1 MPAVFA
7 FLQRVLLAHLPNP
20 RILLAKPPQLQR
32 ITQTL
37 THTENN
43 YHERKKTVMIQPA
56 IEAPLDL
63 DFQPA
68 VLYNRNYLQAAR
80 SSANAVPLV
89 LGLERENG
97 LVSRFETLVLPTSDD
112 ITLRYV
118 ERLVKFLLW
127 SRGGW
132 KLHFGGPQSIGE
144 AIRKAY
150 SARGA
155 RKFDCKM
162 MTLAYGRDFEVSV
175 TNAELV
181 PAAKDM
187 ELPAGGHMKG
197 CRIGF
202 DLGASDFKVSAVV
215 NGEEIFTEETPWDP
229 KNQKNPRYHYHNISA
244 ALHRAAAHMPRV
256 DAIGGSSAGIIVDN
270 EIRVASL
277 LRSIPKKDYAEA
289 AAVFKRIQKDWDVP
303 LVMINDGDVTALA
316 GALSLGKKG
325 MLGLAMGSSEA
336 VGFMDRKGS
345 VLGWLNELAFAPVD
359 YNPAAPADEW
369 SGDCGVGALYFS
381 QQAVNKLLPAA
392 KIKLPA
398 KMDLPERLVEVQ
410 NLMKNGDERAAKIYE
425 TIGVYLGYTIPH
437 YADFYD
443 YSDMLILGRVTTG
456 QGGDI
461 VLAKAAEVL
470 EKEFPE
476 IKHRIEMHVP
486 DEKTRRVGQAVAAA
500 SLPKTYK

>member
-1 MPAVFA
+1 MTTTLPA
-7 FLQRVLLAHLPNP
+7 
-20 RILLAKPPQLQR
+20 IKPP
-32 ITQTL
+32 
-37 THTENN
+37 
-43 YHERKKTVMIQPA
+43 
-56 IEAPLDL
+56 LDPGFL
-63 DFQPA
+63 PP
-68 VLYNRNYLQAAR
+68 VLFNRTYRESVVA
-80 SSANAVPLV
+80 SGKGVPLV

-97 LVSRFETLVLPTSDD
+97 LVSRFETLVLPTSDA

-132 KLHFGGPQSIGE
+132 KLHFGGPVSIGE
-144 AIRKAY
+144 SVRKTY
-150 SARGA
+150 SSRGA

-162 MTLAYGRDFEVSV
+162 MELAYGRSFEISV
-175 TNAELV
+175 TNADLV
-181 PAAKDM
+181 PAEKDM
-187 ELPAGGHMKG
+187 EVPAGGHLKG

-215 NGEEIFTEETPWDP
+215 DGEAIFTEETPWDP
-229 KNQKNPRYHYHNISA
+229 KNRKSPRYHYHNISA

-277 LRSIPKKDYAEA
+277 LRSIPKKDFAEA
-289 AAVFKRIQKDWDVP
+289 AAVFKRVQKEWNVP
-303 LVMINDGDVTALA
+303 LVMMNDGDVTALA

-336 VGFMDRKGS
+336 VGFMDKKGS
-345 VLGWLNELAFAPVD
+345 ILGWLNELAFAPVD

-369 SGDCGVGALYFS
+369 SGDNGVGALYFS

-392 KIKLPA
+392 KIKMPP
-398 KMDLPERLVEVQ
+398 KTDLPERLAEVQ
-410 NLMKNGDERAAKIYE
+410 DLMKKGDERAAKIYE

-437 YADFYD
+437 YADFYE
-443 YSDMLILGRVTTG
+443 YAHMLILGRVTTG

-461 VLAKAAEVL
+461 VLSKAAEVL
-470 EKEFPE
+470 EQEFPE
-476 IKHRIEMHVP
+476 VARNIQMHVP

-500 SLPKTYK
+500 SLPKFKK